1 MYPRYEQYQDSGV
14 AWLGEVPSHWGI
26 KRLKFAIHYISDK
39 TEAQFSDLR
48 YFGLENIQSFT
59 GKLLDEIELTSEGI
73 THLFQK
79 NDVLFGKLRPYLAK
93 VYLAEQNG
101 LVSTEALVFRSKENI
116 QPKFL
121 FYYCLSPEFI
131 DAVNGT
137 TFGSKMP
144 RASWDDIGNFKIILP
159 PLPEQTAITAFLD
172 CKLVQI
178 DALIS
183 KQETLLAKLAEKR
196 TALIT
201 HAVTRGLNP
210 AAPLKPSGVAWLG
223 EVPQHWEVKRL
234 RFVLE
239 VNPVKSELNLP
250 DETTVSFI
258 PMDAVNFDK
267 NLTLTQEKS
276 LDEVYK
282 GYTFF
287 RDNDVLLAKITPCFE
302 NGKSAIAQNLTN
314 GIGFGTTELHVLRAN
329 GQFNNHFLYYLLKT
343 DLFMKLG
350 ESQMYGAGGQKRISE
365 EFIKNFSLGIPPL
378 AEQTAIA
385 HYLDTQTAQIDAL
398 SNKIRQTIARLQE
411 YRRTLITQA
420 VTGKIKVIGNTDDQ
434 YITD

>member
-14 AWLGEVPSHWGI
+14 AWLGEVPSHWEV

-159 PLPEQTAITAFLD
+159 PLPEQTAIAAFLD
-172 CKLVQI
+172 CKLAQI

-302 NGKSAIAQNLTN
+302 NGKSAIAQNRTN

-420 VTGKIKVIGNTDDQ
+420 VTGKIKVIGEHR
-434 YITD
+434 